1 MLAEGL
7 AGGPFEHDAL
17 RYANEAVALEPYR
30 ETGYVRLMRLHMGR
44 GNRAEALRVYRR
56 CRDTLARD
64 LGVPPSSQTE
74 AVHRE
79 VLAG

>member
-1 MLAEGL
+1 VLQARHEEGPAIGPPLLGADLVPLAIG
-7 AGGPFEHDAL
+7 
-17 RYANEAVALEPYR
+17 